1 MILHWIVSTFVTL
14 KPRDPFINAD
24 LLKNETAVVGEN
36 VTFECWTFGAETIE
50 WVRSKGCIY
59 DDNETSNVTKLK
71 VIDVLDCYLGCHMI
85 SSHSIA
91 DRSAEFP
98 YIAYT

>member
-1 MILHWIVSTFVTL
+1 MISL

-36 VTFECWTFGAETIE
+36 VTFECWTFGATIIE
-50 WVRSKGCIY
+50 WVRSNGCIY

-71 VIDVLDCYLGCHMI
+71 VIHVFDCYSGRKKRFLLKVYLI
-85 SSHSIA
+85 VVWNSHN
-91 DRSAEFP
+91 
-98 YIAYT
+98 T